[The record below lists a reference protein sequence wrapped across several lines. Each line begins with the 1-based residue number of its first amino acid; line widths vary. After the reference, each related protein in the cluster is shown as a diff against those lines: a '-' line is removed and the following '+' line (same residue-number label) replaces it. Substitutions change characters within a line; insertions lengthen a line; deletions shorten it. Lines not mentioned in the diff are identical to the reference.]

1 MFSVYPLTRTCLPPV
16 LVKVEETFEH
26 EMADMVREQKDKM
39 KRAEGEEPTEPSP
52 LQVSASIG

>member
-1 MFSVYPLTRTCLPPV
+1 V
-16 LVKVEETFEH
+16 LVKAEESFEH

-52 LQVSASIG
+52 LQVSGPQDN